1 MTDLAALARADLNA
15 CFDLFERTAER
26 LEVLPAYAVGGAE
39 EERLRAFRLGLPR
52 PERSVRTSPWL
63 ARIARTTAAG
73 KSWRRIRVLG
83 WPLTEYQRYQL
94 TGYQESAAAGDVIRI
109 ADRSAHPELAALD
122 RDFWLFDADGP
133 QPFAALMTY
142 RRRGRVSRVGN
153 HRGSGGR
160 RALHGGAGAGR
171 ALCRARW
178 IPTWHACGAP
188 RRDRRTVP

>member
-1 MTDLAALARADLNA
+1 MIDRAALARADLSA

-63 ARIARTTAAG
+63 ARIARTTAEG
-73 KSWRRIRVLG
+73 KSWQRIRVLG

-94 TGYQESAAAGDVIRI
+94 AGYQESAAAGDVIRI
-109 ADRSAHPELAALD
+109 ADRSAHPELAVLD

-133 QPFAALMTY
+133 RPFAALMTY
-142 RRRGRVSRVGN
+142 DEA
-153 HRGSGGR
+153 GSYLGSEITAAADTIDR
-160 RALHGGAGAGR
+160 CKA
-171 ALCRARW
+171 ARQL
-178 IPTWHACGAP
+178 AEGYA
-188 RRDRRTVP
+188 VPLETYLAHLRSAAA

>member
-1 MTDLAALARADLNA
+1 MTDVATLAGADLAA

-39 EERLRAFRLGLPR
+39 EERLRAFRLGLAR

-63 ARIARTTAAG
+63 ARIARTAAGG

-94 TGYQESAAAGDVIRI
+94 AGYQESAAAGDVIRI
-109 ADRSAHPELAALD
+109 ADRSAHPELAALG

-133 QPFAALMTY
+133 QPFAALMSY
-142 RRRGRVSRVGN
+142 DE
-153 HRGSGGR
+153 
-160 RALHGGAGAGR
+160 AGAYLGSE
-171 ALCRARW
+171 
-178 IPTWHACGAP
+178 IT
-188 RRDRRTVP
+188 TVPVVVERCRSELRLAGRYAVPLDTYLARLRSTAA

>member
-26 LEVLPAYAVGGAE
+26 LELLPAYAVGGTE

-122 RDFWLFDADGP
+122 RDFWLFDADRP

-142 RRRGRVSRVGN
+142 SGEGAYL
-153 HRGSGGR
+153 GSEITADPEAVER
-160 RALHGGAGAGR
+160 CTTALRLAGR
-171 ALCRARW
+171 YAVPLDTYLARLRS
-178 IPTWHACGAP
+178 AAA
-188 RRDRRTVP
+188 

>member
-1 MTDLAALARADLNA
+1 MTDLATLARADLAA

-39 EERLRAFRLGLPR
+39 AERIRAFRLGQPR

-63 ARIARTTAAG
+63 ARIARTTAGG

-94 TGYQESAAAGDVIRI
+94 TGYQESAAAGDLIYI
-109 ADRSAHPELAALD
+109 ANRSAHPELAALD

-133 QPFAALMTY
+133 QPFAALMAYDETGAY
-142 RRRGRVSRVGN
+142 L
-153 HRGSGGR
+153 GSEITTAPEDVER
-160 RALHGGAGAGR
+160 CRTALRMAGR
-171 ALCRARW
+171 YAVPLDTYLARLRS
-178 IPTWHACGAP
+178 TAA
-188 RRDRRTVP
+188 